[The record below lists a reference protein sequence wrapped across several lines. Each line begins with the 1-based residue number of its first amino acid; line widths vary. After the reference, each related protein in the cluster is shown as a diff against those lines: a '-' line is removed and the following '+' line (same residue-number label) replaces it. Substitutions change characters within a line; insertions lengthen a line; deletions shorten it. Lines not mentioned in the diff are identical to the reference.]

1 MKKIIATFIVILI
14 AASAIFF
21 VGWIQ
26 FWVPTGMH
34 GVLVSKTGG
43 VNPRPVE
50 PGTFRWQWERLIPTN
65 AQLIPFSLAPVETA
79 LTVEGTLPSA
89 DLYGAMLEG
98 KPDFSWSFSV
108 TATARLSPDA
118 LPGLVK
124 AQTARDQASLRE
136 YLDRR
141 IAQATGDGSRRIV
154 AAFLADPARYRTLA
168 NDRSALATLF
178 LSTVNGDSGDGIE
191 FIGAEVTNTRFPD
204 FALYTLA
211 SETYASYQERKTET
225 MAAVAKAQ
233 ANASVADYLEIER
246 FQALGEVLTKY
257 PILIDYL
264 AVTGEGS
271 LEAFK
276 AIRERK

>member
-1 MKKIIATFIVILI
+1 MKKFIATTFIILI

-34 GVLVSKTGG
+34 GVMVSKTGG
-43 VNPRPVE
+43 VNALPVE
-50 PGTFRWQWERLIPTN
+50 PGKFRWQWERLIPTN
-65 AQLIPFSLAPVETA
+65 AKLVTFDLAPVETVA
-79 LTVEGTLPSA
+79 TVEGKLPSA

-108 TATARLSPDA
+108 TTTARLSPSA
-118 LPGLVK
+118 LPSLVK
-124 AQTARDQASLRE
+124 AQTVTDQASLRE
-136 YLDRR
+136 YLDKR
-141 IAQATGDGSRRIV
+141 IAQAADDGARKIV
-154 AAFLADPARYRTLA
+154 ADFLANPGRFREFA
-168 NDRSALATLF
+168 NDRIALAKLF
-178 LSTVNGDSGDGIE
+178 METANGHSGDGIE
-191 FIGAEVTNTRFPD
+191 FTGAEVKNARLPD
-204 FALYTLA
+204 FELYALA
-211 SETYASYQERKTET
+211 SGTYASYQERKTET
-225 MAAVAKAQ
+225 MDAVAKAQ
-233 ANASVADYLEIER
+233 ATASVADYLEIER

-276 AIRERK
+276 TIRERK